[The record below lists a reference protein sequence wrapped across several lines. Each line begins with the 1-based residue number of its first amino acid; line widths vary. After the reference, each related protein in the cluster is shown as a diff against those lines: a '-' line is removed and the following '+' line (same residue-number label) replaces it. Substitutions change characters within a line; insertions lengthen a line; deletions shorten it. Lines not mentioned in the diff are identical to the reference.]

1 MKKEIKAKNI
11 LRRLSRTLQEHDVEM
26 DLSNV
31 KIDKFKALPDKLD
44 DFNQM
49 FIDSTKGKFGELKE
63 INLLKRRILGLT
75 SYFRSAQE
83 SLLPKYD
90 ENTDLHI
97 VKIPM
102 SDFQLGAYE
111 DARNAERKE
120 ETRNARKRKRLVTWY
135 LW

>member
-1 MKKEIKAKNI
+1 
-11 LRRLSRTLQEHDVEM
+11 M

-111 DARNAERKE
+111 DARNAERKKKQE
-120 ETRNARKRKRLVTWY
+120 MQEKEKGWRLWY